1 MPSAWHNRLMRAVAV
16 RLFVLTMLIGG
27 AAASPASAQT
37 SDPRAPALVF
47 GVFGGPGRRA
57 TSGTFDASTLP
68 DDAGQ
73 PSGRTTATLGLHAGV
88 KFLDRVAAMAVWDQT
103 WQGDSAGGKWGS
115 FTLHAVG
122 RVWITRHL
130 WVEGGGGVSELGF
143 RPANEAN
150 PEISRFWAPGGQASV
165 GGDVLQGRRVAVTVA
180 ARYSTA
186 TFNGLTIND
195 VVVQVGLFGRR

>member
-1 MPSAWHNRLMRAVAV
+1 MRVSAVHSV
-16 RLFVLTMLIGG
+16 VLTLLIVG
-27 AAASPASAQT
+27 AGASPVSAQAR
-37 SDPRAPALVF
+37 DPRAPALVF
-47 GVFGGPGRRA
+47 GVFGGPGRRT
-57 TSGTFDASTLP
+57 TSGTFDASNLP
-68 DDAGQ
+68 DDAEQ

-130 WVEGGGGVSELGF
+130 WVEGGGGVYELGF
-143 RPANEAN
+143 KPANEAN
-150 PEISRFWAPGGQASV
+150 PGISRFWAPGGQASV
-165 GGDVLQGRRVAVTVA
+165 GADVLQGRRVAVTVA

-186 TFNGLTIND
+186 TFDGLRIDD
-195 VVVQVGLFGRR
+195 VVLQMGLFGRR